1 MAKQVLGRGLSALIS
16 REGTERK
23 EVVRE
28 LNVKDIMAS
37 KFQPRRDF
45 DLKQLKELMASI
57 REKGVVQPILV
68 RPSGD
73 KYELV
78 AGERRWRAAKE
89 LGWKKIPAM
98 LRDASDTE
106 ALELTLIENLQ
117 RQDLNPMEEAY
128 AYQQLIQEFKLTQEK
143 LSRQI
148 GKERSSVAN
157 TLRLLKLPASVKEE
171 ISRGNLSAGQARPLL
186 ALKNQLKQEELGK
199 KIVKTGLSARE
210 VENLVQK
217 ILSPVRFQ
225 PRHFKKN
232 VQLLE
237 IEEKLRHIFGTQVR
251 IKQKGNKG
259 RIEIEFYSAEDLD
272 RILEVVKTR

>member
-16 REGTERK
+16 REGAERK
-23 EVVRE
+23 EMVRE
-28 LNVKDIMAS
+28 FNVKDVVAS

-45 DLKQLKELMASI
+45 DIKQLKELMASI
-57 REKGVVQPILV
+57 KEKGVMQPILV

-98 LRDASDTE
+98 LREASDTE
-106 ALELTLIENLQ
+106 ALELALIENLQ
-117 RQDLNPMEEAY
+117 RQDLNSMEEAY

-157 TLRLLKLPASVKEE
+157 TLRLLKLPVSVKEE
-171 ISRGNLSAGQARPLL
+171 IARGNLSAGQARPLL
-186 ALKNQLKQEELGK
+186 ALKNQRKQEELGK
-199 KIVKTGLSARE
+199 KIVKGGLSARE

-272 RILEVVKTR
+272 RILEVVKMR